1 MLSFRDK
8 QRGED
13 DEWLYYVKWVG
24 WESDTNTWEPKAH
37 LEDAKEKLEEFE
49 IKWRK
54 MRDDKHERRR
64 REKEER
70 RRQRRER

>member
-1 MLSFRDK
+1 M
-8 QRGED
+8 
-13 DEWLYYVKWVG
+13 G